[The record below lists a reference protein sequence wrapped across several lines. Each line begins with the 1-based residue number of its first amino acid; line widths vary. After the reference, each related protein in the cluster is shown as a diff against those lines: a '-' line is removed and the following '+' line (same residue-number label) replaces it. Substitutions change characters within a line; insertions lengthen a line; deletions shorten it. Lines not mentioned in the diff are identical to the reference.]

1 MGRVAEMKLP
11 LPPTIQVV
19 SHALMLVEGIRHG
32 PQVYKDTHS
41 GKDTHCPASRSSNPI
56 AAILAT

>member
-32 PQVYKDTHS
+32 LQVYKDTHS
-41 GKDTHCPASRSSNPI
+41 GKDTH
-56 AAILAT
+56 

>member
-19 SHALMLVEGIRHG
+19 SHALMQVEVIRHG
-32 PQVYKDTHS
+32 LQVYKDTHG
-41 GKDTHCPASRSSNPI
+41 GKDPLTCN
-56 AAILAT
+56 